1 MLIFGCIQTFIA
13 LWAQNCILKF
23 YENQNLVFKNKDKL
37 DISVLEM
44 VDDVVS
50 DTKCSN
56 KTALPYKFLQL
67 HF

>member
-1 MLIFGCIQTFIA
+1 MRISSPPLPPLTYS
-13 LWAQNCILKF
+13 LRKILC
-23 YENQNLVFKNKDKL
+23 ENQDLVYKNKYKL